1 MPRLSN
7 INTKIIFSK
16 SEIYILIEN
25 NVSLGNSPP
34 KRAKRKEAT
43 ESTRTRRKGNKQDTR
58 LKQQQLKLG
67 KKNTRENKTKAI
79 LGSWVSSSWWILF
92 MHIPT
97 WRVADN
103 ALWGSIYL
111 LTELRLNLYDCDHF
125 RTTICIWPSRIK
137 QATASQ
143 RNRN

>member
-7 INTKIIFSK
+7 INNKIIFSK

-79 LGSWVSSSWWILF
+79 LGS
-92 MHIPT
+92 
-97 WRVADN
+97 
-103 ALWGSIYL
+103 
-111 LTELRLNLYDCDHF
+111 
-125 RTTICIWPSRIK
+125 
-137 QATASQ
+137 
-143 RNRN
+143 